1 MAPIGFVKNP
11 IQTRHKLGFQKWD
24 SSQNLF
30 WGMGFVTKPILGN
43 GVRHK
48 TYFGEWNSSQNLFWG
63 MGFVTKSLLGI
74 RPTNFVLE
82 IGSGKKPSL
91 ANGTRG
97 SNWEPV
103 PFLDLGFVSSVL
115 P

>member
-1 MAPIGFVKNP
+1 MGIVTLLIMVNGIRN
-11 IQTRHKLGFQKWD
+11 KL
-24 SSQNLF
+24 
-30 WGMGFVTKPILGN
+30 
-43 GVRHK
+43 
-48 TYFGEWNSSQNLFWG
+48 YFGEWYSSQNLFWG